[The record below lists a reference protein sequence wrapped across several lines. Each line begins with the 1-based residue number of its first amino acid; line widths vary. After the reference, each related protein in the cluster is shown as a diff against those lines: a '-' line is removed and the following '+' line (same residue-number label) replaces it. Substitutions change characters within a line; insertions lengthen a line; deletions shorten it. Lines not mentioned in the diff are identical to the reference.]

1 MMVGDKIYTR
11 IIDNMPPGVHEF
23 VAPSFSG
30 YNIYISSSLDEI
42 GRKQGYEIQRY
53 KGLGEMDAHQ
63 LWETT
68 MDPATRTMLKV
79 TMDDAISA
87 DQTFTV

>member
-42 GRKQGYEIQRY
+42 ERRKAWEHAMKHIIRDDFNSTENIQII
-53 KGLGEMDAHQ
+53 ES
-63 LWETT
+63 
-68 MDPATRTMLKV
+68 RTN
-79 TMDDAISA
+79 
-87 DQTFTV
+87 